1 MIIAPVAELDLVI
14 RETLAEVRKG
24 IATARQKNQTNP
36 ATGLMADLPEFV
48 DFEIVVVTE
57 HQSSSFVRAS
67 GDGEAA
73 SSSIFESGSRSGSE
87 LQSSSGSEIQS
98 GSEVESTSGSE
109 S

>member
-48 DFEIVVVTE
+48 DFEIVGIPSLPRKINNKE
-57 HQSSSFVRAS
+57 RHY
-67 GDGEAA
+67 
-73 SSSIFESGSRSGSE
+73 
-87 LQSSSGSEIQS
+87 
-98 GSEVESTSGSE
+98 
-109 S
+109 

>member
-1 MIIAPVAELDLVI
+1 MIIAPIAELDLVI

-57 HQSSSFVRAS
+57 HQSASLTRAS
-67 GDGEAA
+67 SNGETEAV
-73 SSSIFESGSRSGSE
+73 S
-87 LQSSSGSEIQS
+87 
-98 GSEVESTSGSE
+98 
-109 S
+109 